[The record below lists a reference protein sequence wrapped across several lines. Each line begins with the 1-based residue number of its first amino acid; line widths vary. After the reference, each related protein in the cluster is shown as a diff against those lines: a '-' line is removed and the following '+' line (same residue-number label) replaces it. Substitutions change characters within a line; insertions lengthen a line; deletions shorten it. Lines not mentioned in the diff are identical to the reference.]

1 MKKIFL
7 AIAILLSTGLITSC
21 NKMDLDLTP
30 EDYFAS
36 GSFWKNEE
44 QVSGAMIGLHAQM
57 RGFQNTLWTLGELR
71 GGTLRDGTGYTG
83 TSSLNS
89 ANIIIQDL
97 RESSTGISSW
107 GGLYSTIFQV
117 NNLIYQVSNASYL
130 TDDQKAYYLG
140 QGHGIRAFYYFH
152 LYRTF
157 GRVPIVTEPMIAI
170 NTPSSAE
177 SAYVARTK
185 TEQET
190 LDFIKQ
196 EVDKSVTFFGTDNT
210 IKNQK
215 SQWSLPATQML
226 KTEVYLWSAKVNVDG
241 VSPKTS
247 QEDLQIAKT
256 AVEAVI
262 PQFSLQPSFADVF
275 NSASVAANKGNNEI
289 IFAIRY
295 LTGEAANSLFP
306 YFIYAPAD
314 VLSGYV
320 DDQGNSLDGDP
331 LKIAS
336 SGSLLRYE
344 YKFGLYQLFDR
355 EDQRANATFLNFNKD
370 DLHAVVLRKY
380 LGTFLNNIRVYTD
393 DYPIYRLSEAYLLL
407 AEIKNKLNQDPS
419 TEIMLVRNRA
429 YQGNAPQFV
438 NGSFESNELAIFYER
453 TKEFVAE
460 GKRWYDLRRMQ
471 DAAGKPLVFRKDLNL
486 VGVLDDNDSQ
496 RHKVLW
502 PIDLG
507 TLSADPTL
515 TGDQNLGYPG
525 T

>member
-7 AIAILLSTGLITSC
+7 AIAILLSVGSITSC
-21 NKMDLDLTP
+21 NKMSLELTP

-44 QVSGAMIGLHAQM
+44 QVSGAMIGLHIQM
-57 RGFQNTLWTLGELR
+57 RGFQNTLWSLGEIR
-71 GGTLRDGTGYTG
+71 GGSLRDGTGYTG
-83 TSSLNS
+83 TSSLS
-89 ANIIIQDL
+89 SSNIIIQDL
-97 RESSTGISSW
+97 RESAPGISSW
-107 GGLYSTIFQV
+107 GGLYATIFQV
-117 NNLIYQVSNASYL
+117 NNFIYQVSNATYL
-130 TDDQKAYYLG
+130 TEEQKSYYLG
-140 QGHGIRAFYYFH
+140 QAHGLRAFYYFH
-152 LYRTF
+152 LYRSF
-157 GRVPIVTEPMIAI
+157 GRVPIVTDPMIAI

-177 SAYVARTK
+177 SAYVPRTK
-185 TEQET
+185 TEGET

-196 EVDKSVTFFGTDNT
+196 EVQQSETFFGTNTT

-215 SQWSLPATQML
+215 SQWSLAATQML
-226 KTEVYLWSAKVNVDG
+226 KTEVYLWSAKVQIDG
-241 VSPKTS
+241 QAPANTKA
-247 QEDLQIAKT
+247 DLQIAKS
-256 AVEAVI
+256 AVQAVI
-262 PQFSLQPSFADVF
+262 PQFSLQPSFANVF

-295 LTGEAANSLFP
+295 LTSEAASTLFP
-306 YFIYAPAD
+306 YFLYAPAD

-331 LKIAS
+331 LQIAS
-336 SGSLLRYE
+336 SGSQLRYE
-344 YKFGLYQLFDR
+344 YKYGLYQLFDR
-355 EDQRANATFLNFNKD
+355 EDERANATFLNFNKD

-407 AEIKNKLNQDPS
+407 AEIKNKLNEDPS
-419 TEIMLVRNRA
+419 AEIMMVRNRA
-429 YQGNAPQFV
+429 YQGNAPAFV
-438 NGSFESNELAIFYER
+438 NSSFASNELAIFYER

-486 VGVLDDNDSQ
+486 VGVLDDSDAQ
-496 RHKVLW
+496 RHKLLW

-515 TGDQNLGYPG
+515 TGDQNPGYPG

>member
-21 NKMDLDLTP
+21 NKMDLDLVP

-71 GGTLRDGTGYTG
+71 GGTLRDGTGFTG

-89 ANIIIQDL
+89 SNIIIQDL

-107 GGLYSTIFQV
+107 GGLYSAIFQV

-130 TDDQKAYYLG
+130 TAEQKAYYLG

-196 EVDKSVTFFGTDNT
+196 EIEKSVTFFGADNS
-210 IKNQK
+210 IKNKK

-241 VSPKTS
+241 GSPKKI
-247 QEDLQIAKT
+247 QEDLQIAKA

-295 LTGEAANSLFP
+295 LTGEPANSLFP
-306 YFIYAPAD
+306 FFIYAPAD

-320 DDQGNSLDGDP
+320 DEQGNSLDGDP

-355 EDQRANATFLNFNKD
+355 EDQRANATFLNFNKG
-370 DLHAVVLRKY
+370 DLHAIVLRKY

-419 TEIMLVRNRA
+419 AEIMLVRNRA
-429 YQGNAPQFV
+429 YEGNAPQFV

-486 VGVLDDNDSQ
+486 VGVLDDTDSQ

-515 TGDQNLGYPG
+515 TGDQNSGYPG